1 MLKSKKGFTL
11 IELVMVI
18 VILAILA
25 AVAIPRF
32 IDLKASASEA
42 TAKGVASAI
51 VGSATML
58 HAQYLVRNTTYMFGT
73 THIGAAANNT
83 DFVAAANVSGGA
95 TISVLNPGLIVA
107 GNTYSSIYIGGTG
120 WATYYTMYLTVNDTK
135 GPSVQYFW

>member
-32 IDLKASASEA
+32 IDLKTDAEKASA
-42 TAKGVASAI
+42 KGIASAI

-58 HAQYLVRNTTYMFGT
+58 HAQYLVKSTVYTLGT
-73 THIGAAANNT
+73 TGGPVTSIINAANI
-83 DFVAAANVSGGA
+83 SGGA
-95 TISVLNPGLIVA
+95 TLGVGNPTMDVSANTSSPITIFFPNGGFYSMTITLNP
-107 GNTYSSIYIGGTG
+107 TQ
-120 WATYYTMYLTVNDTK
+120 
-135 GPSVQYFW
+135 GPSVVYNW